1 MLTFQSAVTY
11 LLALAIPVIY
21 LTYRHY
27 ARPQTTQ
34 IPAEDSK
41 KPLKS
46 IMQGPRD
53 DLEPPKDN
61 PYTTEALKEF
71 DGSNTSKP
79 IYVAIKGTIFDVTH
93 KAEVYGRGRSYNIFA
108 GKDGSRGLGK
118 SSLKPEDA
126 VADYSDLDEK
136 DLKVLDDWYSF
147 FQKRYNIVGKVVGDE
162 KGDAADPPPANL

>member
-1 MLTFQSAVTY
+1 MRVQGYPMLTFQSAVTY

-79 IYVAIKGTIFDVTH
+79 IYVAIKGF
-93 KAEVYGRGRSYNIFA
+93 
-108 GKDGSRGLGK
+108 
-118 SSLKPEDA
+118 SSLLSINYPFLSSPSKEP
-126 VADYSDLDEK
+126 YST
-136 DLKVLDDWYSF
+136 
-147 FQKRYNIVGKVVGDE
+147 
-162 KGDAADPPPANL
+162 